1 MNAQKR
7 GERSDSVVIN
17 AKMPLNSE
25 VNKVK
30 KEMTKQNHFGTNDR
44 VAKDIT
50 QSSAQWGKWGVH
62 MDIVISL
69 RILFNIIFVSASV
82 SHCQSVIGIV
92 LLFVAIYRAEYTIT
106 SNF

>member
-1 MNAQKR
+1 MITMNAQKR

-30 KEMTKQNHFGTNDR
+30 KEMEKQNHFGTNDR

-50 QSSAQWGKWGVH
+50 QSSALCCVQ
-62 MDIVISL
+62 
-69 RILFNIIFVSASV
+69 IL
-82 SHCQSVIGIV
+82 
-92 LLFVAIYRAEYTIT
+92 
-106 SNF
+106 

>member
-30 KEMTKQNHFGTNDR
+30 KEKQNHFGTNDR

-50 QSSAQWGKWGVH
+50 QSSALCCVQ
-62 MDIVISL
+62 
-69 RILFNIIFVSASV
+69 IL
-82 SHCQSVIGIV
+82 
-92 LLFVAIYRAEYTIT
+92 
-106 SNF
+106 

>member
-30 KEMTKQNHFGTNDR
+30 KEMEKQNHFGTNDR

-50 QSSAQWGKWGVH
+50 QSSALCCRISAMVLAGHLFWTLTIVALR
-62 MDIVISL
+62 DICKKKVDTNP
-69 RILFNIIFVSASV
+69 FFFMTYTTFV
-82 SHCQSVIGIV
+82 
-92 LLFVAIYRAEYTIT
+92 
-106 SNF
+106 